1 MQSPQPAHP
10 SGSGSHTP
18 VNPTSSLS
26 SVTGTAAGSTSTP
39 IRINSAKHSGGG
51 DSLLPSLG
59 LAGGSGTGASTS
71 SHSMPGTP
79 QQSSS
84 VPTGSHL
91 QLQTPSAT
99 GGAVTPSGLSMGASN
114 QSLGVSVGAASSV
127 GGISITPPNSAGL
140 RQSTVF
146 DFKFK
151 RRPSL
156 KVLLTKL
163 PSNDSLSN
171 SPAPSSPGIAN
182 WASDNR
188 DGNVADKSAADA
200 AKLNRKE
207 SYKAQRKNYRKE
219 KKRVASELMNSL
231 QDPAV
236 IVLADWLKVRGTL
249 KSWTK
254 LWCVLKPGLLLIYKS
269 QKTKSSHWVGTV
281 MLTACQVIE
290 RPSKKDGFCFKLF
303 HPMEQSI
310 WAPRGPDKETIGAV
324 VQPLPTAYLIFRA
337 PSQAAGKCWMDAL
350 ELSLRCSALLLRTNS
365 STAPSNTSYVG
376 EPLLPVSHETQWSEA
391 DYEKHFNDH
400 GKWGQFLAVPPDM
413 ESSRSDTSLPS
424 RAQTPL
430 LQQLYSSAVSNWE
443 RTKRLPHFRHHSE
456 QRKSSCSDASSCDY
470 ALGTQRKRR
479 LLSPVSKSLSL
490 GGTGALGGSSSS
502 EENEDDYGDTS
513 AGSLAPAPGPDPR
526 PVSAP
531 PECPLQPRFRLNVKD
546 LDADSQ
552 NEAPNAAMSGLESE
566 SESDAG
572 EAVQD
577 DTLEPADCVETTYVP
592 FTEEEF
598 GEQGEQVEELAEEN
612 KSLIWCIV
620 KQVRPG
626 MDLSK
631 VVLPTFILEPRSFL
645 DKLSDSYYH
654 ADLLSKAVQEDD
666 AFTRMKII
674 VQWYMSSF
682 YKKPKGLKKPYNPI
696 LGETF
701 RCYWQHPSGSRT
713 FYIAEQVSHH
723 PPVSAFYVTNREDG
737 FSITCSILA
746 KSKFYGNSTSAVLE
760 GAATMTLLPR
770 GECYTATT
778 PYAHCK
784 GILMGTLSME
794 LGGKI
799 NIECEN
805 TGYRTEL
812 EFKLKPFL
820 GGSESTNVVVGKIK
834 LGKETLATING
845 HWDRE
850 CRIKDAKTG
859 EETLLFKVDADLRA
873 KRLPRYLVPV
883 EAQEPHES
891 QRLWERVSESIARE
905 DQVAATE
912 EKTVLEEK
920 QRAAAKERSSIEA
933 PYVPNLFELD
943 SYGQWIYKYA
953 DLRPWDVRNDVRQ
966 YECQYKVLTQ
976 TRHKSVP
983 IVHGAE
989 LMHPLRSSIE
999 PVARSHRQSGAASS
1013 KAPKAKNKSLVLA
1026 PRDTNS
1032 DSSQSP
1038 QGVVKRSSS
1047 SSIRQ
1052 INAALDQVNRVLEEH
1067 SKQLN
1072 DISRRL
1078 ERMQYAPPAHL
1089 RHGAQNMLGGGVALS
1104 TVIKSLIY
1112 ALIGLTFSLILRW
1125 LFK

>member
-1 MQSPQPAHP
+1 MQQPATP
-10 SGSGSHTP
+10 STP
-18 VNPTSSLS
+18 VNNAPSAAPVAGAGPAASA
-26 SVTGTAAGSTSTP
+26 AAGASSTP
-39 IRINSAKHSGGG
+39 IRINSAKQHGAAGGG
-51 DSLLPSLG
+51 DTLVHP
-59 LAGGSGTGASTS
+59 ATPH

-79 QQSSS
+79 QQQPQSSS
-84 VPTGSHL
+84 VPTGGHLL
-91 QLQTPSAT
+91 QLQAPLPSA
-99 GGAVTPSGLSMGASN
+99 GAVTPSGLGMGASN

-127 GGISITPPNSAGL
+127 SGISITPPNSAGL

-156 KVLLTKL
+156 KVLMTKL
-163 PSNDSLSN
+163 PSTDSLSN

-188 DGNVADKSAADA
+188 DGNLADKSAVDA

-207 SYKAQRKNYRKE
+207 SYKAQRKNYRRE

-281 MLTACQVIE
+281 MLTSCQVIE

-303 HPMEQSI
+303 HPLEQSI

-350 ELSLRCSALLLRTNS
+350 ELSLRCSALLLRSNS
-365 STAPSNTSYVG
+365 STGTAPTSSYMG
-376 EPLLPVSHETQWSEA
+376 EPLPVSHETQWSEA

-400 GKWGQFLAVPPDM
+400 
-413 ESSRSDTSLPS
+413 
-424 RAQTPL
+424 
-430 LQQLYSSAVSNWE
+430 
-443 RTKRLPHFRHHSE
+443 
-456 QRKSSCSDASSCDY
+456 
-470 ALGTQRKRR
+470 
-479 LLSPVSKSLSL
+479 
-490 GGTGALGGSSSS
+490 
-502 EENEDDYGDTS
+502 
-513 AGSLAPAPGPDPR
+513 
-526 PVSAP
+526 
-531 PECPLQPRFRLNVKD
+531 D

-552 NEAPNAAMSGLESE
+552 NEAPNAVMSGLESE
-566 SESDAG
+566 SESDPA
-572 EAVQD
+572 
-577 DTLEPADCVETTYVP
+577 EPAQEDAVEQQCVETSYVP

-666 AFTRMKII
+666 AFTRMKLV
-674 VQWYMSSF
+674 VQWYLSSF

-696 LGETF
+696 LGERF

-820 GGSESTNVVVGKIK
+820 GGADATNVVVGKIK

-845 HWDRE
+845 HWDKE
-850 CRIKDAKTG
+850 CRVKDSKTG
-859 EETLLFKVDADLRA
+859 EETVLFKVDAETRS
-873 KRLPRYLVPV
+873 KRLTRYMVPL
-883 EAQEPHES
+883 ELQENNES
-891 QRLWERVSESIARE
+891 QRLWQRVSEAIARE

-912 EKTVLEEK
+912 EKTVLEER
-920 QRAAAKERSSIEA
+920 QRADAKERVSTDSIHM
-933 PYVPNLFELD
+933 PDLFELD
-943 SYGQWIYKYA
+943 SYGQWLYKYA
-953 DLRPWDVRNDVRQ
+953 DLRPWDSRNDVRQ
-966 YECQYKVLTQ
+966 YECQFKVLTQ

-983 IVHGAE
+983 IVHGAD
-989 LMHPLRSSIE
+989 MIHPLRSSIE
-999 PVARSHRQSGAASS
+999 TLSRTKRQSPAGQPLQPGGSVV
-1013 KAPKAKNKSLVLA
+1013 PKAKNKSLVLA

-1038 QGVVKRSSS
+1038 QGAVKRSSS
-1047 SSIRQ
+1047 SAIKQ
-1052 INAALDQVNRVLEEH
+1052 LALAVDQVNRVLELH
-1067 SKQLN
+1067 TRQLN
-1072 DISRRL
+1072 EISQRL
-1078 ERMQYAPPAHL
+1078 ERMQYSPPPSNMSPLSLHL
-1089 RHGAQNMLGGGVALS
+1089 LGGGVSQS
-1104 TVIKSLIY
+1104 TVIKSLVY

>member
-1 MQSPQPAHP
+1 MQQPATP
-10 SGSGSHTP
+10 STP
-18 VNPTSSLS
+18 VNNAPSATPS
-26 SVTGTAAGSTSTP
+26 AASGPAASAPAVASSTP
-39 IRINSAKHSGGG
+39 IRINSAKQQGAAGGG
-51 DSLLPSLG
+51 DT
-59 LAGGSGTGASTS
+59 LAHPATPH

-79 QQSSS
+79 HQQPQSSS
-84 VPTGSHL
+84 VPTGGHLL
-91 QLQTPSAT
+91 QLQAPLPSAGGGT
-99 GGAVTPSGLSMGASN
+99 GAGAVTPSGLSMGASN

-127 GGISITPPNSAGL
+127 SGISITPPNSAGL

-156 KVLLTKL
+156 KVLMTKL
-163 PSNDSLSN
+163 PSTDSLSN

-207 SYKAQRKNYRKE
+207 SYKAQRKNYRRE

-281 MLTACQVIE
+281 MLTSCQVIE

-303 HPMEQSI
+303 HPLEQSI

-350 ELSLRCSALLLRTNS
+350 ELSLRCSALLLRSNS
-365 STAPSNTSYVG
+365 STGTAPTSSYIG
-376 EPLLPVSHETQWSEA
+376 EPLPVSHETQWSEA

-400 GKWGQFLAVPPDM
+400 
-413 ESSRSDTSLPS
+413 
-424 RAQTPL
+424 
-430 LQQLYSSAVSNWE
+430 
-443 RTKRLPHFRHHSE
+443 
-456 QRKSSCSDASSCDY
+456 
-470 ALGTQRKRR
+470 
-479 LLSPVSKSLSL
+479 
-490 GGTGALGGSSSS
+490 
-502 EENEDDYGDTS
+502 
-513 AGSLAPAPGPDPR
+513 
-526 PVSAP
+526 
-531 PECPLQPRFRLNVKD
+531 D

-552 NEAPNAAMSGLESE
+552 NEAPNAVMSGLESE
-566 SESDAG
+566 SESDPA
-572 EAVQD
+572 EPAQD
-577 DTLEPADCVETTYVP
+577 DVVDQQCVETSYVP

-666 AFTRMKII
+666 AFTRMKLV
-674 VQWYMSSF
+674 VQWYLSSF

-696 LGETF
+696 LGERF

-820 GGSESTNVVVGKIK
+820 GGADATNVVVGKIK

-845 HWDRE
+845 HWDKE
-850 CRIKDAKTG
+850 CRVKDSKTG
-859 EETLLFKVDADLRA
+859 EETVLFKVDAETRS
-873 KRLPRYLVPV
+873 KRLTRYMVPLDLQ
-883 EAQEPHES
+883 EANES
-891 QRLWERVSESIARE
+891 QRLWQRVSEAIANE

-912 EKTVLEEK
+912 EKTVLEER
-920 QRAAAKERSSIEA
+920 QRADAKERLSSDSVHM
-933 PYVPNLFELD
+933 PDLFELD
-943 SYGQWIYKYA
+943 SYGQWLYKYA
-953 DLRPWDVRNDVRQ
+953 DLRPWDSRNDVRQ
-966 YECQYKVLTQ
+966 YECQFKVLTQ

-989 LMHPLRSSIE
+989 MIHPLRSSIE
-999 PVARSHRQSGAASS
+999 TLSRTQRQSPAGQPLPPGGSAV
-1013 KAPKAKNKSLVLA
+1013 PKAKNKSLVLA

-1038 QGVVKRSSS
+1038 QGAVKRSSS
-1047 SSIRQ
+1047 SAIKQ
-1052 INAALDQVNRVLEEH
+1052 LALAVDQVNRVLEQH
-1067 SKQLN
+1067 TRQLN
-1072 DISRRL
+1072 EISQRL
-1078 ERMQYAPPAHL
+1078 ERMQYSPPPSSMSAHSL
-1089 RHGAQNMLGGGVALS
+1089 HMLGGGVSQS

-1112 ALIGLTFSLILRW
+1112 ALIGLAFSLILRW

>member
-1 MQSPQPAHP
+1 MQQPATP
-10 SGSGSHTP
+10 STP
-18 VNPTSSLS
+18 VNNAPSATPS
-26 SVTGTAAGSTSTP
+26 AASGPAASAPAVASSTP
-39 IRINSAKHSGGG
+39 IRINSAKQQGAAGGG
-51 DSLLPSLG
+51 DT
-59 LAGGSGTGASTS
+59 LAHPATPH

-79 QQSSS
+79 HQQPQSSS
-84 VPTGSHL
+84 VPTGGHLL
-91 QLQTPSAT
+91 QLQAPLPSAGGGT
-99 GGAVTPSGLSMGASN
+99 GAGAVTPSGLSMGASN

-127 GGISITPPNSAGL
+127 SGISITPPNSAGL
-140 RQSTVF
+140 RQST
-146 DFKFK
+146 
-151 RRPSL
+151 
-156 KVLLTKL
+156 
-163 PSNDSLSN
+163 
-171 SPAPSSPGIAN
+171 GIAN

-207 SYKAQRKNYRKE
+207 SYKAQRKNYRRE

-281 MLTACQVIE
+281 MLTSCQVIE

-303 HPMEQSI
+303 HPLEQSI

-350 ELSLRCSALLLRTNS
+350 ELSLRCSALLLRSNS
-365 STAPSNTSYVG
+365 STGTAPTSSYIG
-376 EPLLPVSHETQWSEA
+376 EPLPVSHETQWSEA

-400 GKWGQFLAVPPDM
+400 
-413 ESSRSDTSLPS
+413 
-424 RAQTPL
+424 
-430 LQQLYSSAVSNWE
+430 
-443 RTKRLPHFRHHSE
+443 
-456 QRKSSCSDASSCDY
+456 
-470 ALGTQRKRR
+470 
-479 LLSPVSKSLSL
+479 
-490 GGTGALGGSSSS
+490 
-502 EENEDDYGDTS
+502 
-513 AGSLAPAPGPDPR
+513 
-526 PVSAP
+526 
-531 PECPLQPRFRLNVKD
+531 D

-552 NEAPNAAMSGLESE
+552 NEAPNAVMSGLESE
-566 SESDAG
+566 SESDPA
-572 EAVQD
+572 EPAQD
-577 DTLEPADCVETTYVP
+577 DVVDQQCVETSYVP

-666 AFTRMKII
+666 AFTRMKLV
-674 VQWYMSSF
+674 VQWYLSSF

-696 LGETF
+696 LGERF

-820 GGSESTNVVVGKIK
+820 GGADATNVVVGKIK

-845 HWDRE
+845 HWDKE
-850 CRIKDAKTG
+850 CRVKDSKTG
-859 EETLLFKVDADLRA
+859 EETVLFKVDAETRS
-873 KRLPRYLVPV
+873 KRLTRYMVPLDLQ
-883 EAQEPHES
+883 EANES
-891 QRLWERVSESIARE
+891 QRLWQRVSEAIANE

-912 EKTVLEEK
+912 EKTVLEER
-920 QRAAAKERSSIEA
+920 QRADAKERLSSDSVHM
-933 PYVPNLFELD
+933 PDLFELD
-943 SYGQWIYKYA
+943 SYGQWLYKYA
-953 DLRPWDVRNDVRQ
+953 DLRPWDSRNDVRQ
-966 YECQYKVLTQ
+966 YECQFKVLTQ

-989 LMHPLRSSIE
+989 MIHPLRSSIE
-999 PVARSHRQSGAASS
+999 TLSRTQRQSPAGQPLPPGGSAV
-1013 KAPKAKNKSLVLA
+1013 PKAKNKSLVLA

-1038 QGVVKRSSS
+1038 QGAVKRSSS
-1047 SSIRQ
+1047 SAIKQ
-1052 INAALDQVNRVLEEH
+1052 LALAVDQVNRVLEQH
-1067 SKQLN
+1067 TRQLN
-1072 DISRRL
+1072 EISQRL
-1078 ERMQYAPPAHL
+1078 ERMQYSPPPSSMSAHSL
-1089 RHGAQNMLGGGVALS
+1089 HMLGGGVSQS

-1112 ALIGLTFSLILRW
+1112 ALIGLAFSLILRW

>member
-1 MQSPQPAHP
+1 MQSAPTAQP
-10 SGSGSHTP
+10 SGSGAHTP
-18 VNPTSSLS
+18 VNPTSSSS
-26 SVTGTAAGSTSTP
+26 SVTGAGLATASTSTP

-59 LAGGSGTGASTS
+59 LAGVSGSGAST

-91 QLQTPSAT
+91 QLQTPSVT

-140 RQSTVF
+140 RQTTVF

-163 PSNDSLSN
+163 PSTDSLSN

-188 DGNVADKSAADA
+188 DGNVADKATADA

-281 MLTACQVIE
+281 MLTSCQVIE

-303 HPMEQSI
+303 HPLEQSI

-350 ELSLRCSALLLRTNS
+350 ELSLRCSALLLRSNS
-365 STAPSNTSYVG
+365 STAPSSTYVG

-400 GKWGQFLAVPPDM
+400 
-413 ESSRSDTSLPS
+413 
-424 RAQTPL
+424 
-430 LQQLYSSAVSNWE
+430 
-443 RTKRLPHFRHHSE
+443 
-456 QRKSSCSDASSCDY
+456 
-470 ALGTQRKRR
+470 
-479 LLSPVSKSLSL
+479 
-490 GGTGALGGSSSS
+490 
-502 EENEDDYGDTS
+502 
-513 AGSLAPAPGPDPR
+513 
-526 PVSAP
+526 
-531 PECPLQPRFRLNVKD
+531 D

-552 NEAPNAAMSGLESE
+552 NEAPNAAMSGPESE

-572 EAVQD
+572 EPQQE
-577 DTLEPADCVETTYVP
+577 DTLEQAACVETTYAP

-598 GEQGEQVEELAEEN
+598 GEQGEQVEELADEN

-674 VQWYMSSF
+674 VQWYLSSF

-701 RCYWQHPSGSRT
+701 RCFWQHPGGSRT

-770 GECYTATT
+770 GECYIAST

-845 HWDRE
+845 HWDKE
-850 CRIKDAKTG
+850 CRIKDSKTG
-859 EETLLFKVDADLRA
+859 EETLLFKVDGDLRA
-873 KRLPRYLVPV
+873 KRLPRYLVPI
-883 EAQEPHES
+883 ESQEPNES
-891 QRLWERVSESIARE
+891 QRLWERVSEAIARE

-912 EKTVLEEK
+912 EKTILEEK
-920 QRAAAKERSSIEA
+920 QRGEAKERATIDA

-989 LMHPLRSSIE
+989 LMHPLRSSLE

-1047 SSIRQ
+1047 SSIKQ
-1052 INAALDQVNRVLEEH
+1052 INLALDQVNRVLEVH

-1072 DISRRL
+1072 DISQRL
-1078 ERMQYAPPAHL
+1078 ERMQYAPPPHL
-1089 RHGAQNMLGGGVALS
+1089 RPGSQNMLGGGVALS

>member
-1 MQSPQPAHP
+1 MQQQQQP
-10 SGSGSHTP
+10 SGVATPSSGSHTP
-18 VNPTSSLS
+18 VNNVGSAVATPPAPNSSS
-26 SVTGTAAGSTSTP
+26 STP
-39 IRINSAKHSGGG
+39 IRIGGSVKHAGGG
-51 DSLLPSLG
+51 DSLIPPLSN
-59 LAGGSGTGASTS
+59 TGATVAA
-71 SHSMPGTP
+71 SHSVPGTP
-79 QQSSS
+79 QQQPQSQSSSS
-84 VPTGSHL
+84 VPTATGSHL
-91 QLQTPSAT
+91 QLQNA
-99 GGAVTPSGLSMGASN
+99 GVLSSMAASN
-114 QSLGVSVGAASSV
+114 QSLAAGSSIS
-127 GGISITPPNSAGL
+127 GINITPPNSAGL
-140 RQSTVF
+140 RQSSVF

-151 RRPSL
+151 RRPSQ

-163 PSNDSLSN
+163 PSTDSLSN

-188 DGNVADKSAADA
+188 DGNLADKANA

-207 SYKAQRKNYRKE
+207 SYKAQRKNYRRE

-281 MLTACQVIE
+281 MLTSCQVIE

-303 HPMEQSI
+303 HPLEQSI

-350 ELSLRCSALLLRTNS
+350 ELSLRCSALLLRSNS
-365 STAPSNTSYVG
+365 STTPSSAYAG
-376 EPLLPVSHETQWSEA
+376 EPLPVSHETQWSEA
-391 DYEKHFNDH
+391 DYEKHFNEH
-400 GKWGQFLAVPPDM
+400 
-413 ESSRSDTSLPS
+413 
-424 RAQTPL
+424 
-430 LQQLYSSAVSNWE
+430 
-443 RTKRLPHFRHHSE
+443 
-456 QRKSSCSDASSCDY
+456 
-470 ALGTQRKRR
+470 
-479 LLSPVSKSLSL
+479 
-490 GGTGALGGSSSS
+490 
-502 EENEDDYGDTS
+502 
-513 AGSLAPAPGPDPR
+513 
-526 PVSAP
+526 
-531 PECPLQPRFRLNVKD
+531 D

-552 NEAPNAAMSGLESE
+552 TEAPNAAMSGLDSDSE
-566 SESDAG
+566 SE
-572 EAVQD
+572 QPHD
-577 DTLEPADCVETTYVP
+577 DDVCPLQCEETSYIP
-592 FTEEEF
+592 SEEEEF
-598 GEQGEQVEELAEEN
+598 GAQGEQVEELAEEN

-645 DKLSDSYYH
+645 DKLSDTYYH
-654 ADLLSKAVQEDD
+654 ADLLSKAVRDD
-666 AFTRMKII
+666 DGYNRMKLI
-674 VQWYMSSF
+674 VQWYLSGF

-701 RCYWQHPSGSRT
+701 RCYWEHPTGSRT

-746 KSKFYGNSTSAVLE
+746 KSKFYGNSTSAVLD
-760 GAATMTLLPR
+760 GTATMTLLPR
-770 GECYTATT
+770 GETYTAST

-805 TGYRTEL
+805 TGYKTEL

-834 LGKETLATING
+834 LGKDTLATIQG
-845 HWDRE
+845 HWDKE
-850 CRIKDAKTG
+850 CRIKDMRTG
-859 EETLLFKVDADLRA
+859 DETLLFKADNEMRA
-873 KRLPRYLVPV
+873 KRLTRHLVPM
-883 EAQEPHES
+883 EKQLPTES
-891 QRLWERVSESIARE
+891 ARLWRLVSEAIANE
-905 DQVAATE
+905 DQVAATN
-912 EKTVLEEK
+912 EKTVLEEA
-920 QRAAAKERSSIEA
+920 QRAAAKERAENDKQH
-933 PYVPNLFELD
+933 VPALFELD
-943 SYGQWIYKYA
+943 NDGQWVYKYA
-953 DLRPWDVRNDVRQ
+953 DLRPWNPSNDVRQ
-966 YECQYKVLTQ
+966 YECDFKVLTQ
-976 TRHKSVP
+976 TRASVAPLEEP
-983 IVHGAE
+983 IIRTRKQMA
-989 LMHPLRSSIE
+989 P
-999 PVARSHRQSGAASS
+999 AA
-1013 KAPKAKNKSLVLA
+1013 AKAKNKSLALGS
-1026 PRDTNS
+1026 RDTNS

-1038 QGVVKRSSS
+1038 HGTKRGSVK
-1047 SSIRQ
+1047 
-1052 INAALDQVNRVLEEH
+1052 NLALALEQVNQSLENH
-1067 SKQLN
+1067 TRQLN

-1078 ERMQYAPPAHL
+1078 ERIQYQPTNN
-1089 RHGAQNMLGGGVALS
+1089 RSMSMYSQDTNMVGGGINQSIV
-1104 TVIKSLIY
+1104 VKSLVY

>member
-1 MQSPQPAHP
+1 MQQPATP
-10 SGSGSHTP
+10 STP
-18 VNPTSSLS
+18 VNNAPSATPSAA
-26 SVTGTAAGSTSTP
+26 TAPAASAPAGASSTP
-39 IRINSAKHSGGG
+39 IRINSAKQHGAAGGG
-51 DSLLPSLG
+51 DT
-59 LAGGSGTGASTS
+59 LAHPATPHSH

-79 QQSSS
+79 QQQPQSSS
-84 VPTGSHL
+84 VPTGGHLL
-91 QLQTPSAT
+91 QLQAPLPSA
-99 GGAVTPSGLSMGASN
+99 GGGPGAVTPSGLSSMGASN

-127 GGISITPPNSAGL
+127 SGISITPPNSAGL
-140 RQSTVF
+140 RQST
-146 DFKFK
+146 
-151 RRPSL
+151 
-156 KVLLTKL
+156 
-163 PSNDSLSN
+163 
-171 SPAPSSPGIAN
+171 GIAN

-207 SYKAQRKNYRKE
+207 SYKAQRKNYRRE

-281 MLTACQVIE
+281 MLTSCQVIE

-303 HPMEQSI
+303 HPLEQSI

-350 ELSLRCSALLLRTNS
+350 ELSLRCSALLLRSNS
-365 STAPSNTSYVG
+365 STGTAPTSSYIG
-376 EPLLPVSHETQWSEA
+376 EPLPVSHETQWSEA

-400 GKWGQFLAVPPDM
+400 
-413 ESSRSDTSLPS
+413 
-424 RAQTPL
+424 
-430 LQQLYSSAVSNWE
+430 
-443 RTKRLPHFRHHSE
+443 
-456 QRKSSCSDASSCDY
+456 
-470 ALGTQRKRR
+470 
-479 LLSPVSKSLSL
+479 
-490 GGTGALGGSSSS
+490 
-502 EENEDDYGDTS
+502 
-513 AGSLAPAPGPDPR
+513 
-526 PVSAP
+526 
-531 PECPLQPRFRLNVKD
+531 D

-552 NEAPNAAMSGLESE
+552 NEAPNAVMSGLESE
-566 SESDAG
+566 SESDPA
-572 EAVQD
+572 
-577 DTLEPADCVETTYVP
+577 EPAQEDVVDQQCVETSYVP

-666 AFTRMKII
+666 AFTRMKLV
-674 VQWYMSSF
+674 VQWYLSSF

-696 LGETF
+696 LGERF

-820 GGSESTNVVVGKIK
+820 GGADATNVVVGKIK

-845 HWDRE
+845 HWDKE
-850 CRIKDAKTG
+850 CRVKDSKTG
-859 EETLLFKVDADLRA
+859 EETVLFKVDAETRS
-873 KRLPRYLVPV
+873 KRLTRYMVPLDL
-883 EAQEPHES
+883 QEPNES
-891 QRLWERVSESIARE
+891 QRLWQRVSEAIANE

-912 EKTVLEEK
+912 EKTVLEER
-920 QRAAAKERSSIEA
+920 QRADAKERLSSDSVHM
-933 PYVPNLFELD
+933 PDLFELD
-943 SYGQWIYKYA
+943 SYGQWLYKYA
-953 DLRPWDVRNDVRQ
+953 DLRPWDSRNDVRQ
-966 YECQYKVLTQ
+966 YECQFKVLTQ

-989 LMHPLRSSIE
+989 MIHPLRSSIE
-999 PVARSHRQSGAASS
+999 TLSRTQRQSPAGQPLPSGGSAV
-1013 KAPKAKNKSLVLA
+1013 PKAKNKSLVLA

-1038 QGVVKRSSS
+1038 QGAVKRSSS
-1047 SSIRQ
+1047 SAIKQ
-1052 INAALDQVNRVLEEH
+1052 LTLAVDQVNRVLEQH
-1067 SKQLN
+1067 TRQLN
-1072 DISRRL
+1072 EISQRL
-1078 ERMQYAPPAHL
+1078 ERMQYSPPPSNMSAHSL
-1089 RHGAQNMLGGGVALS
+1089 HMLGGGVSQS

-1112 ALIGLTFSLILRW
+1112 ALIGLAFSLILRW

>member
-1 MQSPQPAHP
+1 NSANAAP
-10 SGSGSHTP
+10 STP
-18 VNPTSSLS
+18 VAPPSALPVSAAAS
-26 SVTGTAAGSTSTP
+26 APIGAAAGSSSTP
-39 IRINSAKHSGGG
+39 IRINSARQHAGGG
-51 DSLLPSLG
+51 DSLAPS
-59 LAGGSGTGASTS
+59 AAH

-84 VPTGSHL
+84 VPSGGGGQLPLPLPLPGGGGS
-91 QLQTPSAT
+91 
-99 GGAVTPSGLSMGASN
+99 VTPTAQSMGASN

-127 GGISITPPNSAGL
+127 SGISITPPNSAGL

-156 KVLLTKL
+156 KVLMTKL
-163 PSNDSLSN
+163 PSTDSLSN

-188 DGNVADKSAADA
+188 DGNLADKATDA

-207 SYKAQRKNYRKE
+207 SYKAQRKNYRRE

-281 MLTACQVIE
+281 MLTSCQVIE

-350 ELSLRCSALLLRTNS
+350 ELSLRCSALLLRSNS
-365 STAPSNTSYVG
+365 STGATASTSYVG
-376 EPLLPVSHETQWSEA
+376 EPVPVSHETQWSEA

-400 GKWGQFLAVPPDM
+400 
-413 ESSRSDTSLPS
+413 
-424 RAQTPL
+424 
-430 LQQLYSSAVSNWE
+430 
-443 RTKRLPHFRHHSE
+443 
-456 QRKSSCSDASSCDY
+456 
-470 ALGTQRKRR
+470 
-479 LLSPVSKSLSL
+479 
-490 GGTGALGGSSSS
+490 
-502 EENEDDYGDTS
+502 
-513 AGSLAPAPGPDPR
+513 
-526 PVSAP
+526 
-531 PECPLQPRFRLNVKD
+531 D

-552 NEAPNAAMSGLESE
+552 NEAPNAVMSGLESE
-566 SESDAG
+566 SESDGA
-572 EAVQD
+572 
-577 DTLEPADCVETTYVP
+577 EPAQEDGGEQQCEETSYVP
-592 FTEEEF
+592 MTEEEF

-654 ADLLSKAVQEDD
+654 ADILSKAVQEDD
-666 AFTRMKII
+666 AFTRMKLV
-674 VQWYMSSF
+674 VQWYLSSF

-696 LGETF
+696 LGERF
-701 RCYWQHPSGSRT
+701 RCFWQHPSGSRT

-723 PPVSAFYVTNREDG
+723 PPVSAFYVTNRQDG

-820 GGSESTNVVVGKIK
+820 GGSDATNVVVGKIK
-834 LGKETLATING
+834 LGKETLATISG
-845 HWDRE
+845 HWDKE
-850 CRIKDAKTG
+850 CRVKDTKTG
-859 EETLLFKVDADLRA
+859 EETLLFKADAEMRS
-873 KRLPRYLVPV
+873 KRLTRHLIPL
-883 EAQEPHES
+883 EAQEPFES
-891 QRLWERVSESIARE
+891 QRLWQLVSEAIARE

-912 EKTVLEEK
+912 EKTVLEEQ
-920 QRAAAKERSSIEA
+920 QRAAAKDRASTESA
-933 PYVPNLFELD
+933 HQPALFEQD
-943 SYGQWIYKYA
+943 SYGQWVYKYA
-953 DLRPWDVRNDVRQ
+953 DLRPWDARNDVRQ
-966 YECQYKVLTQ
+966 FECEFKVLTQ

-989 LMHPLRSSIE
+989 LIHPLRSSLE
-999 PVARSHRQSGAASS
+999 TLSRSQRQSTAGKMQPGGSS
-1013 KAPKAKNKSLVLA
+1013 APKAKNKSLVLA

-1038 QGVVKRSSS
+1038 QGAVKRSSS
-1047 SSIRQ
+1047 SSIKQ
-1052 INAALDQVNRVLEEH
+1052 LALAVDQVNRVLELH
-1067 SKQLN
+1067 TRQLN
-1072 DISRRL
+1072 EISQRL
-1078 ERMQYAPPAHL
+1078 ERMQYAPSSS
-1089 RHGAQNMLGGGVALS
+1089 NMSGNSTQLLGGGVSQS

-1112 ALIGLTFSLILRW
+1112 ALVGLTFSLILRW

>member
-1 MQSPQPAHP
+1 MYFKY
-10 SGSGSHTP
+10 
-18 VNPTSSLS
+18 
-26 SVTGTAAGSTSTP
+26 
-39 IRINSAKHSGGG
+39 INIFRCCNG
-51 DSLLPSLG
+51 
-59 LAGGSGTGASTS
+59 
-71 SHSMPGTP
+71 
-79 QQSSS
+79 
-84 VPTGSHL
+84 
-91 QLQTPSAT
+91 
-99 GGAVTPSGLSMGASN
+99 
-114 QSLGVSVGAASSV
+114 
-127 GGISITPPNSAGL
+127 
-140 RQSTVF
+140 R
-146 DFKFK
+146 
-151 RRPSL
+151 
-156 KVLLTKL
+156 
-163 PSNDSLSN
+163 
-171 SPAPSSPGIAN
+171 
-182 WASDNR
+182 
-188 DGNVADKSAADA
+188 KSAADA

-207 SYKAQRKNYRKE
+207 SYKAQRKNYRRE

-281 MLTACQVIE
+281 MLTSCQVIE

-303 HPMEQSI
+303 HPLEQSI

-350 ELSLRCSALLLRTNS
+350 ELSLRCSALLLRSNS
-365 STAPSNTSYVG
+365 STGAAPSSSYVG
-376 EPLLPVSHETQWSEA
+376 EPLPVSHETQWSEA

-400 GKWGQFLAVPPDM
+400 
-413 ESSRSDTSLPS
+413 
-424 RAQTPL
+424 
-430 LQQLYSSAVSNWE
+430 
-443 RTKRLPHFRHHSE
+443 
-456 QRKSSCSDASSCDY
+456 
-470 ALGTQRKRR
+470 
-479 LLSPVSKSLSL
+479 
-490 GGTGALGGSSSS
+490 
-502 EENEDDYGDTS
+502 
-513 AGSLAPAPGPDPR
+513 
-526 PVSAP
+526 
-531 PECPLQPRFRLNVKD
+531 D

-552 NEAPNAAMSGLESE
+552 NEAPNAVMSGLESE
-566 SESDAG
+566 SESDPA
-572 EAVQD
+572 
-577 DTLEPADCVETTYVP
+577 EPAQEDGVEQQCEETSYVP

-666 AFTRMKII
+666 AFTRMKLV
-674 VQWYMSSF
+674 VQWYLSSF

-696 LGETF
+696 LGERF

-770 GECYTATT
+770 GECYTATS

-820 GGSESTNVVVGKIK
+820 GGADATNVVVGKIK
-834 LGKETLATING
+834 LGKETLATISG
-845 HWDRE
+845 HWDKE
-850 CRIKDAKTG
+850 CRVKDSKTG
-859 EETLLFKVDADLRA
+859 EETLLFKVDAETRS
-873 KRLPRYLVPV
+873 KRLTRHMVPL
-883 EAQEPHES
+883 ELQEPNES
-891 QRLWERVSESIARE
+891 QRLWQKVSEAIARE

-912 EKTVLEEK
+912 EKTVLEER
-920 QRAAAKERSSIEA
+920 QRADAKERLSTESTHMPE
-933 PYVPNLFELD
+933 LFEVD
-943 SYGQWIYKYA
+943 SYGQWLYKYA
-953 DLRPWDVRNDVRQ
+953 DLRPWDSRNDVRQ
-966 YECQYKVLTQ
+966 YECQFKVLTQ

-989 LMHPLRSSIE
+989 MIHPLRSSIE
-999 PVARSHRQSGAASS
+999 TLSRTQRQSPAGQATQKGGSIV
-1013 KAPKAKNKSLVLA
+1013 PKAKNKSLVLA

-1032 DSSQSP
+1032 DSSLSP
-1038 QGVVKRSSS
+1038 QGAVKRSSS
-1047 SSIRQ
+1047 SAIKQ
-1052 INAALDQVNRVLEEH
+1052 LALAVDQVNRVLELH
-1067 SKQLN
+1067 TRQLN
-1072 DISRRL
+1072 EISQRL
-1078 ERMQYAPPAHL
+1078 ERMQYAPSPSNMGVQSHHL
-1089 RHGAQNMLGGGVALS
+1089 LGGGVSQS
-1104 TVIKSLIY
+1104 TVIKSLVY
-1112 ALIGLTFSLILRW
+1112 AFIGLMVSLILRW

>member
-1 MQSPQPAHP
+1 MQPATP
-10 SGSGSHTP
+10 GTP
-18 VNPTSSLS
+18 VNNAPSTTNSSA
-26 SVTGTAAGSTSTP
+26 TPAAPAAPAGGGVSSTP
-39 IRINSAKHSGGG
+39 IRINSAKQHGAGGG
-51 DSLLPSLG
+51 DSLAPS
-59 LAGGSGTGASTS
+59 TPH

-79 QQSSS
+79 QQQSSS
-84 VPTGSHL
+84 VPTGSQLLHL
-91 QLQTPSAT
+91 QAPLPSA
-99 GGAVTPSGLSMGASN
+99 GGGGGGSVTPSGLSMGASN

-127 GGISITPPNSAGL
+127 SGISITPPNSAGL

-156 KVLLTKL
+156 KVLMTKL
-163 PSNDSLSN
+163 PSTDSLSN

-188 DGNVADKSAADA
+188 DGNLADKSAADA

-207 SYKAQRKNYRKE
+207 SYKAQRKNYRRE

-281 MLTACQVIE
+281 MLTSCQVIE

-303 HPMEQSI
+303 HPLEQSI

-350 ELSLRCSALLLRTNS
+350 ELSLRCSALLLRSNS
-365 STAPSNTSYVG
+365 STGAAPSSSYVG
-376 EPLLPVSHETQWSEA
+376 EPLPVSHETQWSEA

-400 GKWGQFLAVPPDM
+400 
-413 ESSRSDTSLPS
+413 
-424 RAQTPL
+424 
-430 LQQLYSSAVSNWE
+430 
-443 RTKRLPHFRHHSE
+443 
-456 QRKSSCSDASSCDY
+456 
-470 ALGTQRKRR
+470 
-479 LLSPVSKSLSL
+479 
-490 GGTGALGGSSSS
+490 
-502 EENEDDYGDTS
+502 
-513 AGSLAPAPGPDPR
+513 
-526 PVSAP
+526 
-531 PECPLQPRFRLNVKD
+531 D

-552 NEAPNAAMSGLESE
+552 NEAPNAVMSGLESE
-566 SESDAG
+566 SESDPA
-572 EAVQD
+572 
-577 DTLEPADCVETTYVP
+577 EPAQEDGVEQPCEETSYVP

-666 AFTRMKII
+666 AFTRMKLV
-674 VQWYMSSF
+674 VQWYLSSF

-696 LGETF
+696 LGERF

-820 GGSESTNVVVGKIK
+820 GGADATNVVVGKIK

-845 HWDRE
+845 HWDKE
-850 CRIKDAKTG
+850 CRVKDSKTG
-859 EETLLFKVDADLRA
+859 EETLLFKVDAETRS
-873 KRLPRYLVPV
+873 KRLTRYLVPL
-883 EAQEPHES
+883 EAQEPNES
-891 QRLWERVSESIARE
+891 QRMWQHVSEAIARE

-912 EKTVLEEK
+912 EKTVLEER
-920 QRAAAKERSSIEA
+920 QRAEAKTRASTDSIHMPE
-933 PYVPNLFELD
+933 LFELD
-943 SYGQWIYKYA
+943 SYGQWLYKYA
-953 DLRPWDVRNDVRQ
+953 DLRPWDSRNDVRQ
-966 YECQYKVLTQ
+966 YECQFKVLTQ

-989 LMHPLRSSIE
+989 MIHPLRSSLE
-999 PVARSHRQSGAASS
+999 TLSRTQRQAGQAISPGGSAV
-1013 KAPKAKNKSLVLA
+1013 PKAKNKSLVLA

-1038 QGVVKRSSS
+1038 QGAVKRSSS
-1047 SSIRQ
+1047 SIKQ
-1052 INAALDQVNRVLEEH
+1052 LALAVDQVNRVLEVH
-1067 SKQLN
+1067 TRQLN
-1072 DISRRL
+1072 EISQRL
-1078 ERMQYAPPAHL
+1078 ERMQYSPPASNMSVQSHHL
-1089 RHGAQNMLGGGVALS
+1089 LGGGVSQS

>member
-1 MQSPQPAHP
+1 MQQPATP
-10 SGSGSHTP
+10 STP
-18 VNPTSSLS
+18 VNNAPSASPS
-26 SVTGTAAGSTSTP
+26 AATAPAASAPAGASSTP
-39 IRINSAKHSGGG
+39 IRINSAKQHGAAGGG
-51 DSLLPSLG
+51 DT
-59 LAGGSGTGASTS
+59 LAHPATPH

-79 QQSSS
+79 QQQPQSSS
-84 VPTGSHL
+84 VPTGGHLL
-91 QLQTPSAT
+91 QLQAPLPSA
-99 GGAVTPSGLSMGASN
+99 GGGPGAVTPSGLSSMGASN

-127 GGISITPPNSAGL
+127 SGISITPPNSAGL

-156 KVLLTKL
+156 KVLMTKL
-163 PSNDSLSN
+163 PSTDSLSN

-207 SYKAQRKNYRKE
+207 SYKAQRKNYRRE

-281 MLTACQVIE
+281 MLTSCQVIE

-303 HPMEQSI
+303 HPLEQSI

-350 ELSLRCSALLLRTNS
+350 ELSLRCSALLLRSNS
-365 STAPSNTSYVG
+365 STGTAPTSSYMG
-376 EPLLPVSHETQWSEA
+376 EPLPVSHETQWSEA

-400 GKWGQFLAVPPDM
+400 
-413 ESSRSDTSLPS
+413 
-424 RAQTPL
+424 
-430 LQQLYSSAVSNWE
+430 
-443 RTKRLPHFRHHSE
+443 
-456 QRKSSCSDASSCDY
+456 
-470 ALGTQRKRR
+470 
-479 LLSPVSKSLSL
+479 
-490 GGTGALGGSSSS
+490 
-502 EENEDDYGDTS
+502 
-513 AGSLAPAPGPDPR
+513 
-526 PVSAP
+526 
-531 PECPLQPRFRLNVKD
+531 D

-552 NEAPNAAMSGLESE
+552 NEAPNAVMSGLESE
-566 SESDAG
+566 SESDPA
-572 EAVQD
+572 
-577 DTLEPADCVETTYVP
+577 EPAQEDVVDQQCVETSYVP

-666 AFTRMKII
+666 AFTRMKLV
-674 VQWYMSSF
+674 VQWYLSSF

-696 LGETF
+696 LGERF

-820 GGSESTNVVVGKIK
+820 GGADATNVVVGKIK

-845 HWDRE
+845 HWDKE
-850 CRIKDAKTG
+850 CRVKDSKTG
-859 EETLLFKVDADLRA
+859 EETVLFKVDAETRS
-873 KRLPRYLVPV
+873 KRLTRYMVPLDL
-883 EAQEPHES
+883 QEPNES
-891 QRLWERVSESIARE
+891 QRLWQRVSEAIANE

-912 EKTVLEEK
+912 EKTVLEER
-920 QRAAAKERSSIEA
+920 QRADAKERLSSDSVHM
-933 PYVPNLFELD
+933 PDLFELD
-943 SYGQWIYKYA
+943 SYGQWLYKYA
-953 DLRPWDVRNDVRQ
+953 DLRPWDSRNDVRQ
-966 YECQYKVLTQ
+966 YECQFKVLTQ

-989 LMHPLRSSIE
+989 MIHPLRSSIE
-999 PVARSHRQSGAASS
+999 TLSRTQRQSPAGQPLPSGGSAV
-1013 KAPKAKNKSLVLA
+1013 PKAKNKSLVLA

-1038 QGVVKRSSS
+1038 QGAVKRSSS
-1047 SSIRQ
+1047 SAIKQ
-1052 INAALDQVNRVLEEH
+1052 LTLAVDQVNRVLEQH
-1067 SKQLN
+1067 TRQLN
-1072 DISRRL
+1072 EISQRL
-1078 ERMQYAPPAHL
+1078 ERMQYSPPPSNMSAHSL
-1089 RHGAQNMLGGGVALS
+1089 HMLGGGVSQS

-1112 ALIGLTFSLILRW
+1112 ALIGLAFSLILRW

>member
-1 MQSPQPAHP
+1 MQSVQSP
-10 SGSGSHTP
+10 GTP
-18 VNPTSSLS
+18 VNSAPASAAAAPPPTASLPVIPFSSGAAPAG
-26 SVTGTAAGSTSTP
+26 TGAASSTP
-39 IRINSAKHSGGG
+39 IRINSAKHAGGGAG
-51 DSLLPSLG
+51 DSLAPS
-59 LAGGSGTGASTS
+59 AAH

-84 VPTGSHL
+84 VPTGS
-91 QLQTPSAT
+91 QLPLPLPT
-99 GGAVTPSGLSMGASN
+99 GGGGSVTPTALSMGASN

-127 GGISITPPNSAGL
+127 SGISITPPNSAGL

-156 KVLLTKL
+156 KVLMTKL
-163 PSNDSLSN
+163 PSTDSLSN

-188 DGNVADKSAADA
+188 DGNLADKATAEA

-207 SYKAQRKNYRKE
+207 SYKAQRKNYRRE
-219 KKRVASELMNSL
+219 KKRVASEMMNSL

-281 MLTACQVIE
+281 MLTSCQVIE

-303 HPMEQSI
+303 HPLEQSI

-350 ELSLRCSALLLRTNS
+350 ELSLRCSALLLRSNS
-365 STAPSNTSYVG
+365 STGAAPSSSYVG
-376 EPLLPVSHETQWSEA
+376 DPLPVSHETQWSEA
-391 DYEKHFNDH
+391 DYEKHFNEH
-400 GKWGQFLAVPPDM
+400 
-413 ESSRSDTSLPS
+413 
-424 RAQTPL
+424 
-430 LQQLYSSAVSNWE
+430 
-443 RTKRLPHFRHHSE
+443 
-456 QRKSSCSDASSCDY
+456 
-470 ALGTQRKRR
+470 
-479 LLSPVSKSLSL
+479 
-490 GGTGALGGSSSS
+490 
-502 EENEDDYGDTS
+502 
-513 AGSLAPAPGPDPR
+513 
-526 PVSAP
+526 
-531 PECPLQPRFRLNVKD
+531 D

-552 NEAPNAAMSGLESE
+552 NEAPNAVMSGLESE
-566 SESDAG
+566 SESDAA
-572 EAVQD
+572 EQVQED
-577 DTLEPADCVETTYVP
+577 GPEQCQETTYVP
-592 FTEEEF
+592 ITEEEF
-598 GEQGEQVEELAEEN
+598 GEQQGEQVEELAEEN

-654 ADLLSKAVQEDD
+654 ADILSKAVHEDD
-666 AFTRMKII
+666 AFTRMKLI
-674 VQWYMSSF
+674 VQWYLSSF

-696 LGETF
+696 LGERF
-701 RCYWQHPSGSRT
+701 RCYWQHPTGSRT

-770 GECYTATT
+770 GECYTAST

-820 GGSESTNVVVGKIK
+820 GGSDATNVVVGKIK
-834 LGKETLATING
+834 LGKETLATISG
-845 HWDRE
+845 HWDKE
-850 CRIKDAKTG
+850 CRIKDSKTG
-859 EETLLFKVDADLRA
+859 EETLLFRADAEMRS
-873 KRLPRYLVPV
+873 KRLTRYLVPL
-883 EAQEPHES
+883 EEQQPFES
-891 QRLWERVSESIARE
+891 QLLWQRVSDAIARE

-912 EKTVLEEK
+912 EKTVLEER
-920 QRAAAKERSSIEA
+920 QRSDAKERVSTDSQYI
-933 PYVPNLFELD
+933 PGIFELD
-943 SYGQWIYKYA
+943 SYGQWVYKYA
-953 DLRPWDVRNDVRQ
+953 DLRPWDSRNDVRQ
-966 YECQYKVLTQ
+966 YECDYKVLTQ

-983 IVHGAE
+983 IIHGAE
-989 LMHPLRSSIE
+989 LMHPLRPSLETIS
-999 PVARSHRQSGAASS
+999 RSQRQSNAGQGTQPGGAA
-1013 KAPKAKNKSLVLA
+1013 APKAKNKSLVLA

-1038 QGVVKRSSS
+1038 QGAVKRSSTS
-1047 SSIRQ
+1047 AIKQ
-1052 INAALDQVNRVLEEH
+1052 LALAVDQVNRVLEQH
-1067 SKQLN
+1067 TRQLN
-1072 DISRRL
+1072 EISQRL
-1078 ERMQYAPPAHL
+1078 ERIQYAPTSSNMSMQSQHL
-1089 RHGAQNMLGGGVALS
+1089 WGGGVSQS
-1104 TVIKSLIY
+1104 TVFKSLIY
-1112 ALIGLTFSLILRW
+1112 AVIGLVASLILRW

>member
-1 MQSPQPAHP
+1 MQSAPTAQP
-10 SGSGSHTP
+10 SGSGAHTP
-18 VNPTSSLS
+18 VNPTSSSS
-26 SVTGTAAGSTSTP
+26 SVTGAGTAAASTSTP

-59 LAGGSGTGASTS
+59 LAGVSGSGAST

-91 QLQTPSAT
+91 QLQTPSVT

-140 RQSTVF
+140 RQTTVF

-163 PSNDSLSN
+163 PSTDSLSN

-281 MLTACQVIE
+281 MLTSCQVIE

-303 HPMEQSI
+303 HPLEQSI

-350 ELSLRCSALLLRTNS
+350 ELSLRCSALLLRSNS
-365 STAPSNTSYVG
+365 STAPSSTYVG

-400 GKWGQFLAVPPDM
+400 
-413 ESSRSDTSLPS
+413 
-424 RAQTPL
+424 
-430 LQQLYSSAVSNWE
+430 
-443 RTKRLPHFRHHSE
+443 
-456 QRKSSCSDASSCDY
+456 
-470 ALGTQRKRR
+470 
-479 LLSPVSKSLSL
+479 
-490 GGTGALGGSSSS
+490 
-502 EENEDDYGDTS
+502 
-513 AGSLAPAPGPDPR
+513 
-526 PVSAP
+526 
-531 PECPLQPRFRLNVKD
+531 D

-552 NEAPNAAMSGLESE
+552 NEAPNAAMSGPESE

-572 EAVQD
+572 EPQQE
-577 DTLEPADCVETTYVP
+577 DTLEQAPCVETTYAP

-598 GEQGEQVEELAEEN
+598 GEQGEQVEELADEN

-674 VQWYMSSF
+674 VQWYLSSF

-701 RCYWQHPSGSRT
+701 RCFWQHPGGSRT

-770 GECYTATT
+770 GECYIAST

-845 HWDRE
+845 HWDKE
-850 CRIKDAKTG
+850 CRIKDSKTG
-859 EETLLFKVDADLRA
+859 EETLLFKVDSDLRA
-873 KRLPRYLVPV
+873 KRLPRYLVPI
-883 EAQEPHES
+883 ESQEPNES
-891 QRLWERVSESIARE
+891 QRLWERVSEAIARE

-912 EKTVLEEK
+912 EKTILEEK
-920 QRAAAKERSSIEA
+920 QRGEAKERATIDA

-989 LMHPLRSSIE
+989 LMHPLRSSLE

-1047 SSIRQ
+1047 SSIKQ
-1052 INAALDQVNRVLEEH
+1052 INLALDQVNRVLEVH

-1072 DISRRL
+1072 DISQRL
-1078 ERMQYAPPAHL
+1078 ERMQYAPPPHL
-1089 RHGAQNMLGGGVALS
+1089 RPGSQNMLGGGVALS

>member
-1 MQSPQPAHP
+1 M
-10 SGSGSHTP
+10 
-18 VNPTSSLS
+18 N
-26 SVTGTAAGSTSTP
+26 
-39 IRINSAKHSGGG
+39 
-51 DSLLPSLG
+51 LL
-59 LAGGSGTGASTS
+59 
-71 SHSMPGTP
+71 
-79 QQSSS
+79 Q
-84 VPTGSHL
+84 
-91 QLQTPSAT
+91 
-99 GGAVTPSGLSMGASN
+99 
-114 QSLGVSVGAASSV
+114 
-127 GGISITPPNSAGL
+127 
-140 RQSTVF
+140 R
-146 DFKFK
+146 
-151 RRPSL
+151 
-156 KVLLTKL
+156 
-163 PSNDSLSN
+163 
-171 SPAPSSPGIAN
+171 IAN

-188 DGNVADKSAADA
+188 DGSLADKSAADA

-207 SYKAQRKNYRKE
+207 SYKAQRKNYRRE

-281 MLTACQVIE
+281 MLTSCQVIE

-303 HPMEQSI
+303 HPLEQSI

-350 ELSLRCSALLLRTNS
+350 ELSLRCSALLLRSNS
-365 STAPSNTSYVG
+365 STGAAPSSSYVG
-376 EPLLPVSHETQWSEA
+376 EPLPVSHETQWSEA

-400 GKWGQFLAVPPDM
+400 
-413 ESSRSDTSLPS
+413 
-424 RAQTPL
+424 
-430 LQQLYSSAVSNWE
+430 
-443 RTKRLPHFRHHSE
+443 
-456 QRKSSCSDASSCDY
+456 
-470 ALGTQRKRR
+470 
-479 LLSPVSKSLSL
+479 
-490 GGTGALGGSSSS
+490 
-502 EENEDDYGDTS
+502 
-513 AGSLAPAPGPDPR
+513 
-526 PVSAP
+526 
-531 PECPLQPRFRLNVKD
+531 D

-552 NEAPNAAMSGLESE
+552 NEAPNAVMSGLESE
-566 SESDAG
+566 SESDPA
-572 EAVQD
+572 
-577 DTLEPADCVETTYVP
+577 EPAQEDGVEQQCEETSYVP

-666 AFTRMKII
+666 AFTRMKLV
-674 VQWYMSSF
+674 VQWYLSSF

-696 LGETF
+696 LGERF

-770 GECYTATT
+770 GECYTATS

-820 GGSESTNVVVGKIK
+820 GGADATNVVVGKIK
-834 LGKETLATING
+834 LGKETLATISG
-845 HWDRE
+845 HWDKE
-850 CRIKDAKTG
+850 CRVKDSKTG
-859 EETLLFKVDADLRA
+859 EETLLFKVDAETRS
-873 KRLPRYLVPV
+873 KRLTRHMVPL
-883 EAQEPHES
+883 ELQEPNES
-891 QRLWERVSESIARE
+891 QRLWQKVSEAIARE

-912 EKTVLEEK
+912 EKTVLEER
-920 QRAAAKERSSIEA
+920 QRADAKERLSTESTHMPE
-933 PYVPNLFELD
+933 LFEVD
-943 SYGQWIYKYA
+943 SYGQWLYKYA
-953 DLRPWDVRNDVRQ
+953 DLRPWDSRNDVRQ
-966 YECQYKVLTQ
+966 YECQFKVLTQ

-989 LMHPLRSSIE
+989 MIHPLRSSIE
-999 PVARSHRQSGAASS
+999 TLSRTQRQSPAGQATQKGGSIV
-1013 KAPKAKNKSLVLA
+1013 PKAKNKSLVLA

-1032 DSSQSP
+1032 DSSLSP
-1038 QGVVKRSSS
+1038 QGAVKRSSS
-1047 SSIRQ
+1047 SAIKQ
-1052 INAALDQVNRVLEEH
+1052 LALAVDQVNRVLELH
-1067 SKQLN
+1067 TRQLN
-1072 DISRRL
+1072 EISQRL
-1078 ERMQYAPPAHL
+1078 ERMQYAPSPSNMGVQSHHL
-1089 RHGAQNMLGGGVALS
+1089 LGGGVSQS
-1104 TVIKSLIY
+1104 TVIKSLVY
-1112 ALIGLTFSLILRW
+1112 AFIGLMVSLILRW

>member
-1 MQSPQPAHP
+1 M
-10 SGSGSHTP
+10 
-18 VNPTSSLS
+18 N
-26 SVTGTAAGSTSTP
+26 
-39 IRINSAKHSGGG
+39 
-51 DSLLPSLG
+51 LL
-59 LAGGSGTGASTS
+59 
-71 SHSMPGTP
+71 
-79 QQSSS
+79 Q
-84 VPTGSHL
+84 
-91 QLQTPSAT
+91 
-99 GGAVTPSGLSMGASN
+99 
-114 QSLGVSVGAASSV
+114 
-127 GGISITPPNSAGL
+127 
-140 RQSTVF
+140 R
-146 DFKFK
+146 
-151 RRPSL
+151 
-156 KVLLTKL
+156 
-163 PSNDSLSN
+163 
-171 SPAPSSPGIAN
+171 IAN

-188 DGNVADKSAADA
+188 DGNLADKSAADA

-207 SYKAQRKNYRKE
+207 SYKAQRKNYRRE

-281 MLTACQVIE
+281 MLTSCQVIE

-303 HPMEQSI
+303 HPLEQSI

-350 ELSLRCSALLLRTNS
+350 ELSLRCSALLLRSNS
-365 STAPSNTSYVG
+365 STGAAPSSSYVG
-376 EPLLPVSHETQWSEA
+376 EPLPVSHETQWSEA

-400 GKWGQFLAVPPDM
+400 
-413 ESSRSDTSLPS
+413 
-424 RAQTPL
+424 
-430 LQQLYSSAVSNWE
+430 
-443 RTKRLPHFRHHSE
+443 
-456 QRKSSCSDASSCDY
+456 
-470 ALGTQRKRR
+470 
-479 LLSPVSKSLSL
+479 
-490 GGTGALGGSSSS
+490 
-502 EENEDDYGDTS
+502 
-513 AGSLAPAPGPDPR
+513 
-526 PVSAP
+526 
-531 PECPLQPRFRLNVKD
+531 D

-552 NEAPNAAMSGLESE
+552 NEAPNAVMSGLESE
-566 SESDAG
+566 SESDPA
-572 EAVQD
+572 
-577 DTLEPADCVETTYVP
+577 EPAQEDGVEQQCEETSYVP

-666 AFTRMKII
+666 AFTRMKLV
-674 VQWYMSSF
+674 VQWYLSSF

-696 LGETF
+696 LGERF

-770 GECYTATT
+770 GECYTATS

-820 GGSESTNVVVGKIK
+820 GGADATNVVVGKIK
-834 LGKETLATING
+834 LGKETLATISG
-845 HWDRE
+845 HWDKE
-850 CRIKDAKTG
+850 CRVKDSKTG
-859 EETLLFKVDADLRA
+859 EETLLFKVDAETRS
-873 KRLPRYLVPV
+873 KRLTRHMVPLDL
-883 EAQEPHES
+883 QEPNES
-891 QRLWERVSESIARE
+891 QRLWQKVSEAIARE

-912 EKTVLEEK
+912 EKTVLEER
-920 QRAAAKERSSIEA
+920 QRADAKERLSTESTHMPE
-933 PYVPNLFELD
+933 LFELD
-943 SYGQWIYKYA
+943 SYGQWLYKYA
-953 DLRPWDVRNDVRQ
+953 DLRPWDSRNDVRQ
-966 YECQYKVLTQ
+966 YECQFKVLTQ

-989 LMHPLRSSIE
+989 MIHPLRSSIE
-999 PVARSHRQSGAASS
+999 TLSRTQRQSPAGLATQKGGSS
-1013 KAPKAKNKSLVLA
+1013 APKAKNKSLVLA

-1038 QGVVKRSSS
+1038 QGAVKRSSS
-1047 SSIRQ
+1047 SAIKQ
-1052 INAALDQVNRVLEEH
+1052 LALAVDQVNRVLELH
-1067 SKQLN
+1067 TRQLN
-1072 DISRRL
+1072 EISQRL
-1078 ERMQYAPPAHL
+1078 ERMQYAPPPSNMGVQSHHL
-1089 RHGAQNMLGGGVALS
+1089 LGGGVSQS
-1104 TVIKSLIY
+1104 TVIKSLVY
-1112 ALIGLTFSLILRW
+1112 AIIGLTVSLILRW

>member
-1 MQSPQPAHP
+1 M
-10 SGSGSHTP
+10 
-18 VNPTSSLS
+18 N
-26 SVTGTAAGSTSTP
+26 
-39 IRINSAKHSGGG
+39 
-51 DSLLPSLG
+51 LL
-59 LAGGSGTGASTS
+59 
-71 SHSMPGTP
+71 
-79 QQSSS
+79 Q
-84 VPTGSHL
+84 
-91 QLQTPSAT
+91 
-99 GGAVTPSGLSMGASN
+99 
-114 QSLGVSVGAASSV
+114 
-127 GGISITPPNSAGL
+127 
-140 RQSTVF
+140 R
-146 DFKFK
+146 
-151 RRPSL
+151 
-156 KVLLTKL
+156 
-163 PSNDSLSN
+163 
-171 SPAPSSPGIAN
+171 IAN

-207 SYKAQRKNYRKE
+207 SYKAQRKNYRRE

-281 MLTACQVIE
+281 MLTSCQVIE

-303 HPMEQSI
+303 HPLEQSI

-350 ELSLRCSALLLRTNS
+350 ELSLRCSALLLRSNS
-365 STAPSNTSYVG
+365 STGTAPTSSYIG
-376 EPLLPVSHETQWSEA
+376 EPLPVSHETQWSEA

-400 GKWGQFLAVPPDM
+400 
-413 ESSRSDTSLPS
+413 
-424 RAQTPL
+424 
-430 LQQLYSSAVSNWE
+430 
-443 RTKRLPHFRHHSE
+443 
-456 QRKSSCSDASSCDY
+456 
-470 ALGTQRKRR
+470 
-479 LLSPVSKSLSL
+479 
-490 GGTGALGGSSSS
+490 
-502 EENEDDYGDTS
+502 
-513 AGSLAPAPGPDPR
+513 
-526 PVSAP
+526 
-531 PECPLQPRFRLNVKD
+531 D

-552 NEAPNAAMSGLESE
+552 NEAPNAVMSGLESE
-566 SESDAG
+566 SESDPA
-572 EAVQD
+572 
-577 DTLEPADCVETTYVP
+577 EPAQEDVVDQQCVETSYVP

-666 AFTRMKII
+666 AFTRMKLV
-674 VQWYMSSF
+674 VQWYLSSF

-696 LGETF
+696 LGERF

-820 GGSESTNVVVGKIK
+820 GGADATNVVVGKIK

-845 HWDRE
+845 HWDKE
-850 CRIKDAKTG
+850 CRVKDSKTG
-859 EETLLFKVDADLRA
+859 EETVLFKVDAETRS
-873 KRLPRYLVPV
+873 KRLTRYMVPLDL
-883 EAQEPHES
+883 QEPNES
-891 QRLWERVSESIARE
+891 QRLWQRVSEAIANE

-912 EKTVLEEK
+912 EKTVLEER
-920 QRAAAKERSSIEA
+920 QRADAKERLSSDSVHM
-933 PYVPNLFELD
+933 PDLFELD
-943 SYGQWIYKYA
+943 SYGQWLYKYA
-953 DLRPWDVRNDVRQ
+953 DLRPWDSRNDVRQ
-966 YECQYKVLTQ
+966 YECQFKVLTQ

-989 LMHPLRSSIE
+989 MIHPLRSSIE
-999 PVARSHRQSGAASS
+999 TLSRTQRQSPAGQPLPSGGSAV
-1013 KAPKAKNKSLVLA
+1013 PKAKNKSLVLA

-1038 QGVVKRSSS
+1038 QGAVKRSSS
-1047 SSIRQ
+1047 SAIKQ
-1052 INAALDQVNRVLEEH
+1052 LTLAVDQVNRVLEQH
-1067 SKQLN
+1067 TRQLN
-1072 DISRRL
+1072 EISQRL
-1078 ERMQYAPPAHL
+1078 ERMQYSPPPSNMSAHSL
-1089 RHGAQNMLGGGVALS
+1089 HMLGGGVSQS

-1112 ALIGLTFSLILRW
+1112 ALIGLAFSLILRW

>member
-1 MQSPQPAHP
+1 M
-10 SGSGSHTP
+10 
-18 VNPTSSLS
+18 N
-26 SVTGTAAGSTSTP
+26 
-39 IRINSAKHSGGG
+39 
-51 DSLLPSLG
+51 LL
-59 LAGGSGTGASTS
+59 
-71 SHSMPGTP
+71 
-79 QQSSS
+79 Q
-84 VPTGSHL
+84 
-91 QLQTPSAT
+91 
-99 GGAVTPSGLSMGASN
+99 
-114 QSLGVSVGAASSV
+114 
-127 GGISITPPNSAGL
+127 
-140 RQSTVF
+140 R
-146 DFKFK
+146 
-151 RRPSL
+151 
-156 KVLLTKL
+156 
-163 PSNDSLSN
+163 
-171 SPAPSSPGIAN
+171 IAN

-188 DGNVADKSAADA
+188 DGNVTDKSAADA

-400 GKWGQFLAVPPDM
+400 
-413 ESSRSDTSLPS
+413 
-424 RAQTPL
+424 
-430 LQQLYSSAVSNWE
+430 
-443 RTKRLPHFRHHSE
+443 
-456 QRKSSCSDASSCDY
+456 
-470 ALGTQRKRR
+470 
-479 LLSPVSKSLSL
+479 
-490 GGTGALGGSSSS
+490 
-502 EENEDDYGDTS
+502 
-513 AGSLAPAPGPDPR
+513 
-526 PVSAP
+526 
-531 PECPLQPRFRLNVKD
+531 D

-598 GEQGEQVEELAEEN
+598 GEQGEQVEELADEN
-612 KSLIWCIV
+612 KSLIWCIM

-770 GECYTATT
+770 GECYIATT

-794 LGGKI
+794 LGGRI

-920 QRAAAKERSSIEA
+920 QRADAKERSSIEA

-989 LMHPLRSSIE
+989 LMHPLRSSLE

-1078 ERMQYAPPAHL
+1078 ERMQYAPPPHL
-1089 RHGAQNMLGGGVALS
+1089 RHGAHNMLGGGVALS

-1112 ALIGLTFSLILRW
+1112 ALIGLTFSVILRW

>member
-1 MQSPQPAHP
+1 MQSAPTAQP
-10 SGSGSHTP
+10 SGSGAHTP
-18 VNPTSSLS
+18 VNPTSSSS
-26 SVTGTAAGSTSTP
+26 SVTGAGTAAASTSTP

-59 LAGGSGTGASTS
+59 LAGVSGSGAST

-91 QLQTPSAT
+91 QLQTPSVT

-140 RQSTVF
+140 RQT
-146 DFKFK
+146 
-151 RRPSL
+151 
-156 KVLLTKL
+156 T
-163 PSNDSLSN
+163 
-171 SPAPSSPGIAN
+171 GIAN

-281 MLTACQVIE
+281 MLTSCQVIE

-303 HPMEQSI
+303 HPLEQSI

-350 ELSLRCSALLLRTNS
+350 ELSLRCSALLLRSNS
-365 STAPSNTSYVG
+365 STAPSSTYVG

-400 GKWGQFLAVPPDM
+400 
-413 ESSRSDTSLPS
+413 
-424 RAQTPL
+424 
-430 LQQLYSSAVSNWE
+430 
-443 RTKRLPHFRHHSE
+443 
-456 QRKSSCSDASSCDY
+456 
-470 ALGTQRKRR
+470 
-479 LLSPVSKSLSL
+479 
-490 GGTGALGGSSSS
+490 
-502 EENEDDYGDTS
+502 
-513 AGSLAPAPGPDPR
+513 
-526 PVSAP
+526 
-531 PECPLQPRFRLNVKD
+531 D

-552 NEAPNAAMSGLESE
+552 NEAPNAAMSGPESE

-572 EAVQD
+572 EPQQE
-577 DTLEPADCVETTYVP
+577 DTLEQAPCVETTYAP

-598 GEQGEQVEELAEEN
+598 GEQGEQVEELADEN

-674 VQWYMSSF
+674 VQWYLSSF

-701 RCYWQHPSGSRT
+701 RCFWQHPGGSRT

-770 GECYTATT
+770 GECYIAST

-845 HWDRE
+845 HWDKE
-850 CRIKDAKTG
+850 CRIKDSKTG
-859 EETLLFKVDADLRA
+859 EETLLFKVDSDLRA
-873 KRLPRYLVPV
+873 KRLPRYLVPI
-883 EAQEPHES
+883 ESQEPNES
-891 QRLWERVSESIARE
+891 QRLWERVSEAIARE

-912 EKTVLEEK
+912 EKTILEEK
-920 QRAAAKERSSIEA
+920 QRGEAKERATIDA

-989 LMHPLRSSIE
+989 LMHPLRSSLE

-1047 SSIRQ
+1047 SSIKQ
-1052 INAALDQVNRVLEEH
+1052 INLALDQVNRVLEVH

-1072 DISRRL
+1072 DISQRL
-1078 ERMQYAPPAHL
+1078 ERMQYAPPPHL
-1089 RHGAQNMLGGGVALS
+1089 RPGSQNMLGGGVALS